1 MLQDIEVHISIY
13 VCVRFKSGNLR
24 LDLKF
29 IFKYVWCICFVYLF
43 PYSFTVHIENTVC
56 YQGAYQCSCV
66 HTFQGQDP
74 PARPKNYIQVCLV
87 YMFCIYPYSFTV
99 HIEYTVQY
107 CIRFIRPSL
116 NATLAKYFLKSLLC
130 LSFIKYVGIRSGTS
144 SMCQICKK
152 YNILVCMIVIYDP
165 VMELPF

>member
-29 IFKYVWCICFVYLF
+29 IFKYLWYICFVYLF

-74 PARPKNYIQVCLV
+74 LARPKNYIQVCLV